1 MEEEEP
7 LMDLIIFLLFGLLV
21 GAVARLLVPGRQSGG
36 WGVSMLLG
44 VAGAFVGGLV
54 GRAVGLYREGES
66 AGFIMAVLGAVLLV
80 VVFQALMRR
89 RRIL

>member
-1 MEEEEP
+1 
-7 LMDLIIFLLFGLLV
+7 MDLIVFLLFGLLV

-44 VAGAFVGGLV
+44 VAGAVVGGLV

-80 VVFQALMRR
+80 VVYQVIMRR
-89 RRIL
+89 RGILG

>member
-1 MEEEEP
+1 
-7 LMDLIIFLLFGLLV
+7 MDLIVFLLFGLLV
-21 GAVARLLVPGRQSGG
+21 GAAARLLVPGRQPGG

-80 VVFQALMRR
+80 VVYQAIMRR
-89 RRIL
+89 RGILG

>member
-1 MEEEEP
+1 
-7 LMDLIIFLLFGLLV
+7 MDLIVFLLFGLVV

-44 VAGAFVGGLV
+44 VAGAFVGGLL

-80 VVFQALMRR
+80 VAYQVMIRR
-89 RRIL
+89 RSLF

>member
-1 MEEEEP
+1 
-7 LMDLIIFLLFGLLV
+7 MDLIVFLLFGLLV

-54 GRAVGLYREGES
+54 GRAVGLYHEGES

>member
-1 MEEEEP
+1 
-7 LMDLIIFLLFGLLV
+7 MDLILFLLFGLLV

-54 GRAVGLYREGES
+54 GRALGFYREGET
-66 AGFIMAVLGAVLLV
+66 AGFLMSVIGAVVLV
-80 VVFQALMRR
+80 VIYQALMRR
-89 RRIL
+89 RRLF

>member
-1 MEEEEP
+1 
-7 LMDLIIFLLFGLLV
+7 MDLIVFLLFGLLV

-36 WGVSMLLG
+36 WGVSLLLG
-44 VAGAFVGGLV
+44 VAGAFLGGLM

-66 AGFIMAVLGAVLLV
+66 AGFIMSVLGAVLLV

>member
-1 MEEEEP
+1 
-7 LMDLIIFLLFGLLV
+7 MDLIVFLLFGLLV

-44 VAGAFVGGLV
+44 VAGAFLGGLL
-54 GRAVGLYREGES
+54 GRTLGFYREGES
-66 AGFIMAVLGAVLLV
+66 AGFIMSVLGAVLLV